1 MSRNVYHKNM
11 ATCLFNREYGISS
24 LKDRL
29 ALSRFGEDMTACRTE
44 STLKCRLPG
53 SPRSTFLV
61 AFSPD
66 RKILASTHG
75 DHTIRIIDG
84 KTGCCLDT
92 LEGHPRTPWS
102 IAFHPSQGH
111 LLASGCLAG
120 EVRVWDLK
128 RGRSTV
134 YRSPESNAITS
145 LAFHP
150 TDLVLLVA
158 TGNQLLFWNWDQST
172 PFASINT
179 HLQSEKLRLVKFDPL
194 GHHILTGIQNCSE
207 DTVVYRV
214 HTRSAGGHLETENR
228 QDGSQEGERLS
239 GIHAARINFLIER
252 SSEDPSVRLSTNTE
266 NLRVV
271 SRDGI
276 ARGLLARLARLRQR
290 IPGREMGESMG
301 TENDQNGNT
310 SSPHPNQPSGVGI
323 GSAPRFRTA
332 TLLTID
338 HGRDGPS
345 MAAGRLRD
353 IQTTINHAI
362 ANALAERGDILMASN
377 ITSTTYRL
385 QWWDFT
391 QLDMPSLGEVH
402 SNVIVE
408 RCKLH
413 NDASTDISADGRLLS
428 AFVPSENGFIAFGN
442 VCVFSLQNYNL
453 GQCLF
458 SQKFGPNAI
467 SVSFSPLGRYL
478 LVGLAAKKYRV
489 PFFPAQQLVA
499 QVFKFNDIQDGTS
512 EDMEESM
519 EHILDVNYEYPST
532 RTVYNVSSNAAF
544 WHPVIGSGLVYGT
557 NKGEVQLCHI
567 RPKSSFEVW

>member
-1 MSRNVYHKNM
+1 MNRNASHRNM
-11 ATCLFNREYGISS
+11 VTCLFNREYGISS

-29 ALSRFGEDMTACRTE
+29 ALYRFGEDMTACRTE

-53 SPRSTFLV
+53 NPRSTFLV

-66 RKILASTHG
+66 RQILASTHG

-84 KTGCCLDT
+84 KTGRCLDT

-102 IAFHPSQGH
+102 IVFHPSQGD

-120 EVRVWDLK
+120 EVRVWNLK
-128 RGRSTV
+128 RGCSTV

-150 TDLVLLVA
+150 TDMVLLVA
-158 TGNQLLFWNWDQST
+158 TGNQLLFWNWDQPT

-179 HLQSEKLRLVKFDPL
+179 HLQDEKLRLVKFDPL
-194 GHHILTGIQNCSE
+194 GHHILTGIQN
-207 DTVVYRV
+207 VLYRV
-214 HTRSAGGHLETENR
+214 HTQSAEGHLETENH
-228 QDGSQEGERLS
+228 QDGSQEGERLP
-239 GIHAARINFLIER
+239 GFRVARFNFLINR
-252 SSEDPSVRLSTNTE
+252 SGEGSSVRLSTDTE
-266 NLRVV
+266 NLGVV
-271 SRDGI
+271 SGDGMS
-276 ARGLLARLARLRQR
+276 RGLLARLARLRQR
-290 IPGREMGESMG
+290 MPGQETGESTSTG
-301 TENDQNGNT
+301 NDQSGNT
-310 SSPHPNQPSGVGI
+310 SSSHPNQPSGADI
-323 GSAPRFRTA
+323 GSAPQFRTA
-332 TLLTID
+332 TLLTIN

-353 IQTTINHAI
+353 MQATINHAI

-377 ITSTTYRL
+377 LTSTTYRL

-391 QLDMPSLGEVH
+391 QLDMPSLCEVH

-428 AFVPSENGFIAFGN
+428 AFVPSGNGFTEFGN

-478 LVGLAAKKYRV
+478 LVGLATKKYRV

-519 EHILDVNYEYPST
+519 EHVLDVNYEYPSV

-567 RPKSSFEVW
+567 RPKSSSEVR